1 VSTDP
6 PDQERRALSEPPP
19 GRSLLSVVG
28 GTPLIELRSLQP
40 KPGVRIFGKLEG
52 QNPSGS
58 VKDRLA
64 LGLVR
69 AAEGRGELVSGATI
83 VEASSGNTGIA
94 VAMVGKQRGYT
105 VRVVI
110 PHGVAPSIGDV
121 LALYGAEIEWCE
133 SDAGLQGAIDRAEE
147 LADQRGWYPLRQFS
161 DPANVEVH
169 YATTGEEFVHELTS
183 LDVFVAGI
191 GTAGTI
197 MGVARRLREHN
208 PDVRVVGVEPRM
220 GDKLQGL
227 RSMEEGGPPP
237 LLDLGAL
244 NHRYL
249 VDNRQAIRMTARIV
263 EQEGLLIG
271 VSGGACLHAAL
282 RYAERMESG
291 DIVAMV
297 SDSGWKYLPARP
309 WDAAGADD
317 DRLDDL
323 HWW

>member
-1 VSTDP
+1 
-6 PDQERRALSEPPP
+6 L
-19 GRSLLSVVG
+19 VG
-28 GTPLIELRSLQP
+28 GTPLVELRSLSP
-40 KPGVRIFGKLEG
+40 KPGIRIFGKLEG

-69 AAEGRGELVSGATI
+69 SAEARGDLSPGMTI

-94 VAMVGKQRGYT
+94 LAMVGKQRGYT
-105 VRVVI
+105 VQVVI

-121 LALYGAEIEWCE
+121 LALYGAEVEWCD
-133 SDAGLQGAIDRAEE
+133 SAAGLQGAIDRAEA
-147 LADQRGWYPLRQFS
+147 LAEERDWYPLRQFR

-169 YATTGEEFVHELTS
+169 YATTGEELVHDLPS
-183 LDVFVAGI
+183 VDVFVAGV
-191 GTAGTI
+191 GTAGTV

-208 PDVRVVGVEPRM
+208 PDVKIVAVEPRM

-227 RSMEEGGPPP
+227 RSMEDGGPPP
-237 LLDLGAL
+237 LLDLEMLDA
-244 NHRYL
+244 RYL
-249 VDNRQAIRMTARIV
+249 VDNAAAIRMTAQV
-263 EQEGLLIG
+263 VNKEGLLIG

-282 RYAERMESG
+282 RYADRMDTG
-291 DIVAMV
+291 DIIAMV

-309 WDAAGADD
+309 WEAAQKGD

>member
-1 VSTDP
+1 M
-6 PDQERRALSEPPP
+6 SEPPP
-19 GRSLLSVVG
+19 GRSLLGVVG
-28 GTPLIELRSLQP
+28 GTPLIQLRSLQP

-69 AAEGRGELVSGATI
+69 AAEARGELSAGATI

-94 VAMVGKQRGYT
+94 LAMVGKQRGYT

-121 LALYGAEIEWCE
+121 LGLYGAEVEWCE
-133 SDAGLQGAIDRAEE
+133 SEAGLQGAIDRAEA
-147 LADQRGWYPLRQFS
+147 LAQERGWYPLRQFR

-169 YATTGEEFVHELTS
+169 YATTGEELVGELPS
-183 LDVFVAGI
+183 IDAFVAGI

-197 MGVARRLREHN
+197 MGAARRLREHN
-208 PDVRVVGVEPRM
+208 PDVRIVGVEPRM

-237 LLDLGAL
+237 LLDLDAL
-244 NHRYL
+244 DARYL
-249 VDNRQAIRMTARIV
+249 VDNAAAIRMTARV
-263 EQEGLLIG
+263 VQEEGLLVG

-282 RYAERMESG
+282 RYADRIDSG
-291 DIVAMV
+291 DIVAMI

-309 WDAAGADD
+309 WDAARAGD